1 VKKIVV
7 GIDGSDAS
15 KHALRWAVE
24 EADAR
29 GARIVAVH
37 AYDVQVPAPDAAPAP
52 AIDLPGLVTEI
63 HEGALRLVTS
73 VVEEVVG
80 EESDVEATAVDAPAA
95 EALLEAARDADL
107 LVVGSHG
114 AGLAELLLGSVT
126 LECVQHA
133 PCPVLVHRRS
143 GS

>member
-7 GIDGSDAS
+7 GVDGSDAS
-15 KHALRWAVE
+15 KDALRWAVE
-24 EADAR
+24 DAKAR
-29 GARIVAVH
+29 GARVVALH
-37 AYDVQVPAPDAAPAP
+37 AYDLAVPAPDAVPTAP
-52 AIDLPGLVTEI
+52 IDLPALVTGI
-63 HEGALRLVTS
+63 HEGALQFVTS

-80 EESDVEATAVDAPAA
+80 DDAVVEATAVEAPAV
-95 EALLEAARDADL
+95 EALLDAARDADL

-114 AGLAELLLGSVT
+114 AGLAELLLGSVS